1 MFFNYFVPTDA
12 EINICPHM
20 VLTASD
26 LEWDPHDVEMA
37 DNRPHGYNAV
47 QVNDTRT
54 GDKR

>member
-1 MFFNYFVPTDA
+1 MPTYA
-12 EINICPHM
+12 EMNTGPPM
-20 VLTASD
+20 VLIDSK